1 MANFERSGL
10 YVVIKNVEQL
20 KKTFAT
26 INILKAGKEITMH
39 FETITVNKETGE
51 KINVLKINEN
61 GINDSVGITVQHE
74 LYSDPDKY
82 KCIDDQTKQNR
93 TYSNICVESKILYDI
108 FKSLNNNCTVIFYV
122 YLNESSLRIN
132 ITSDAFL
139 QDLKIPTIDMSFCE
153 PKIDKYKFEC
163 CVMMSTKTLNDNI
176 KLYNKI
182 TDDLTIRC
190 TNNSLTFK
198 SSSTAPN
205 SIESTSTL
213 QKGKGSNPDDIVILP
228 SKSVADV
235 DSMIISSTYPLKCLM
250 LVSRIDEQFCEKV
263 TLMFIKTVIANNHAV
278 IFNYSY
284 DKNEYVK
291 ITILPKNTKSNNDE
305 NSDQINY

>member
-26 INILKAGKEITMH
+26 INALKGGKEITMH
-39 FETITVNKETGE
+39 FETITVNKETNE

-61 GINDSVGITVQHE
+61 GINESVGITIQHE

-82 KCIDDQTKQNR
+82 KCIDDKSTHR
-93 TYSNICVESKILYDI
+93 IYSNICVDSKTLYDI
-108 FKSLNNNCTVIFYV
+108 FKGLNNNYTVIFYV

-132 ITSDAFL
+132 ITCNSFL
-139 QDLKIPTIDMSFCE
+139 QDLKIPTIDIPFSETNMNKYSF
-153 PKIDKYKFEC
+153 DC
-163 CVMMSTKTLNDNI
+163 CVMMNTKTLNDNI

-190 TNNSLTFK
+190 TNKSLTFETF
-198 SSSTAPN
+198 STSPN
-205 SIESTSTL
+205 SIESTTTL
-213 QKGKGSNPDDIVILP
+213 QKGTNPDDIIIFPNEKLED
-228 SKSVADV
+228 S
-235 DSMIISSTYPLKCLM
+235 DSMIISSTYPMKCLM

-263 TLMFIKTVIANNHAV
+263 TLMFVRTKIANNHAI

-284 DKNEYVK
+284 DKNEFVK
-291 ITILPKNTKSNNDE
+291 ITVLPKNTKTNNDE
-305 NSDQINY
+305 NSEQINY

>member
-26 INILKAGKEITMH
+26 INALKGGKEITMH
-39 FETITVNKETGE
+39 FETITVNKETNE

-61 GINDSVGITVQHE
+61 GINESVGITIQHE

-82 KCIDDQTKQNR
+82 KCIDDKSTHR
-93 TYSNICVESKILYDI
+93 IYSNICVDSKTLYDI
-108 FKSLNNNCTVIFYV
+108 FKGLNNNYTVIFYV

-132 ITSDAFL
+132 ITCNSFL
-139 QDLKIPTIDMSFCE
+139 QDLKIPTIDIPFSETNMNKYSF
-153 PKIDKYKFEC
+153 DC
-163 CVMMSTKTLNDNI
+163 CVMMNTKTLNDNI

-182 TDDLTIRC
+182 IDDLTIRC
-190 TNNSLTFK
+190 TNKSLTFK
-198 SSSTAPN
+198 TYSTSPN
-205 SIESTSTL
+205 SIESTTTL
-213 QKGKGSNPDDIVILP
+213 QKGTNQDDIIIFP
-228 SKSVADV
+228 NEKIQDSE
-235 DSMIISSTYPLKCLM
+235 SMIIKSTYPMKCLM

-263 TLMFIKTVIANNHAV
+263 TLMFIKTKIGKNYAI

-284 DKNEYVK
+284 DKNEFIK
-291 ITILPKNTKSNNDE
+291 IIVLPKNITTNNDE
-305 NSDQINY
+305 NSEQINY